1 MGSYRVGNWRQKWS
15 EKDILFHAKC
25 VSAETTETNTKKK
38 RWKSFLFL
46 DFLFFTPFVDV
57 QTAESTKQ
65 RRDSYVVVLVFV
77 NVSS

>member
-1 MGSYRVGNWRQKWS
+1 MRFRGNDGDEYK
-15 EKDILFHAKC
+15 
-25 VSAETTETNTKKK
+25 KKK

-65 RRDSYVVVLVFV
+65 RRDLYVVVLVFV